1 MTMETLAKLFG
12 SAAKVKIIRLFLFNP
27 DSPYGL
33 LDISEKSKESPAKV
47 RAEMGNLEK
56 LGLVRRKVFYK
67 TQNKKRGKKILNKRV
82 KVRGWTLNR
91 DFTYRVSLQ
100 NFLTSLYQQGSRDM
114 VRKFSKAGNIKLII
128 ISGVFIQD
136 PESRIDLLVVGD
148 HLRRGSI
155 EGVIRS
161 VEAEMGRELRYSIF
175 ETSDFLYRL
184 GMYDKLI
191 RDILDYPHT
200 KLVNKIGSI

>member
-1 MTMETLAKLFG
+1 METLAKLFG